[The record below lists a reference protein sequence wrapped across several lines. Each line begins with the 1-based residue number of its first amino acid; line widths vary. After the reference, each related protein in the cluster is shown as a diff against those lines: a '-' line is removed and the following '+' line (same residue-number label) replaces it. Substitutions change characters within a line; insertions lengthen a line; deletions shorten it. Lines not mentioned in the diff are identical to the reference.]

1 MNYTDISMDYYENK
15 FLNCQYEY
23 VDKYINNDNKYYI
36 RFIKYLEISKLI
48 IKTEKLNTYELS
60 ILEIIQSKFNM
71 LQNNILHF
79 SKNIKINIEIFLLLG
94 KYDFNNNN
102 KFVCLND
109 IITKYAQ
116 NIHIDLIHLLKVQE
130 QIVEI
135 NDAII
140 NLDDYRY
147 LLEYLLE
154 ILNLYL

>member
-1 MNYTDISMDYYENK
+1 MDYYENK